1 MRCLNVRRDASRL
14 RQQNRELRCTLRRNL
29 GSILGDIRPLRTVIS
44 NYLWIETRIM
54 SVTEQPSSALQ
65 FPALQPPRRYLFGP
79 GPSMVHPRVYEA
91 LSKPIV
97 GHLDPYFIQ
106 VMADVQ
112 QLLKTAYGTSDG
124 ATLVISGTGS
134 AGMEAAVT
142 NFVEP
147 GAKLTVF
154 ANGFFSDR
162 LTEMAKRNGAHVV
175 RFEKPW
181 GDTFTDA
188 EAKEFISREKP
199 KVVAYVH
206 AETSTGAL
214 QSGNAICAA
223 AHESGALVIADCVT
237 SLGGVPVEFD
247 HTGIDIAYSCT
258 QKGLSSPP
266 GLSPMAMSPRAME
279 WLRARTTPSRSWY
292 LDLKLIHDYS
302 TVSHR
307 YHHTAPISMFYA
319 LREALL
325 VINDEGIENRWE
337 RHRRS
342 NRSFVKGIEAMGLR
356 MHVPEEHRIATL
368 NTVCVPA
375 GIDEAKV
382 RKRLLDGPGIEI
394 AGGFGPLAGKVFR
407 IGVMGPLATEDNV
420 QFFLKEF
427 KKALSAEGYSI

>member
-1 MRCLNVRRDASRL
+1 
-14 RQQNRELRCTLRRNL
+14 
-29 GSILGDIRPLRTVIS
+29 
-44 NYLWIETRIM
+44 M

-112 QLLKTAYGTSDG
+112 LLLKTAYGTRDG

-147 GAKLTVF
+147 GGKLAVF

-162 LTEMAKRNGAHVV
+162 LTEMAKRNGANVG

-181 GDTFTDA
+181 GETFTDD
-188 EAKEFISREKP
+188 EAREFIAREKP
-199 KVVAYVH
+199 KVVAYIH

-214 QSGNAICAA
+214 QSGLAICAS
-223 AHESGALVIADCVT
+223 AHEVGALVIADCVT

-258 QKGLSSPP
+258 QKGLSCPP

-325 VINDEGIENRWE
+325 VIAEEGIENRWE
-337 RHRRS
+337 RHRHS
-342 NRSFVKGIEAMGLR
+342 NRSFVKGIEAIGLH
-356 MHVPEEHRIATL
+356 MHVPAEHRIATL

-375 GIDEAKV
+375 GVDEAKV

-427 KKALSAEGYSI
+427 KKALSAEGYSN

>member
-1 MRCLNVRRDASRL
+1 
-14 RQQNRELRCTLRRNL
+14 
-29 GSILGDIRPLRTVIS
+29 
-44 NYLWIETRIM
+44 M
-54 SVTEQPSSALQ
+54 STIEQPKPQSVGRQ
-65 FPALQPPRRYLFGP
+65 FPALTPPRRYLFGP

-106 VMADVQ
+106 VMTDVQ
-112 QLLKTAYGTSDG
+112 QLLKTTYGTIDG

-134 AGMEAAVT
+134 AGMEAAIA

-147 GAKLTVF
+147 ASKLAVF
-154 ANGFFSDR
+154 ANGYFSDR
-162 LTEMAKRNGAHVV
+162 LTEMAKRNGANVV
-175 RFEKPW
+175 RFEKAW
-181 GDTFTDA
+181 GETYADD
-188 EAKEFISREKP
+188 EAKEFIAREKP

-223 AHESGALVIADCVT
+223 AHDAGALVIADCVT

-247 HTGIDIAYSCT
+247 KTGIDIAYSCT
-258 QKGLSSPP
+258 QKGLSCPP

-279 WLRARTTPSRSWY
+279 FLRARTTPSRSWY

-325 VINDEGIENRWE
+325 VIAEEGIENRWE
-337 RHRRS
+337 RHRRC
-342 NRSFVKGIEAMGLR
+342 NQQFVKGIEAMGLR
-356 MHVPEEHRIATL
+356 MHVPAEHRIATL
-368 NTVCVPA
+368 NTVCVPE
-375 GIDEAKV
+375 GVDEAKV
-382 RKRLLDGPGIEI
+382 RKQLINGPGIEI

-427 KKALSAEGYSI
+427 RQALSA

>member
-1 MRCLNVRRDASRL
+1 MRAMAAIKPEVPAVNVA
-14 RQQNRELRCTLRRNL
+14 
-29 GSILGDIRPLRTVIS
+29 P
-44 NYLWIETRIM
+44 
-54 SVTEQPSSALQ
+54 
-65 FPALQPPRRYLFGP
+65 LQPPRRYLFGP

-106 VMADVQ
+106 VMKDVQ
-112 QLLKTAYGTSDG
+112 QLLKMAYGIHEG

-134 AGMEAAVT
+134 AGMEAAVA

-147 GAKLTVF
+147 ETKLAVF
-154 ANGFFSDR
+154 ANGYFSDR
-162 LTEMAKRNGAHVV
+162 LTEMAKRQGANVV

-181 GDTFTDA
+181 GETFSDD
-188 EAKEFISREKP
+188 EASEFIRREKP
-199 KVVAYVH
+199 SVVAYVH

-214 QSGNAICAA
+214 QPGHAICAA
-223 AHESGALVIADCVT
+223 AHEVGALAIADCVT
-237 SLGGVPVEFD
+237 SLGGMQIDFD
-247 HTGIDIAYSCT
+247 GTGIDVAYSCT
-258 QKGLSSPP
+258 QKGLSCPP
-266 GLSPMAMSPRAME
+266 GLSPMAMSPKAME
-279 WLRARTTPSRSWY
+279 FLRARTIPSRSWY

-325 VINDEGIENRWE
+325 VVADEGIENRWE
-337 RHRRS
+337 RHRRC
-342 NRSFVKGIEAMGLR
+342 NKVFVKGIEAMGLK
-356 MHVPEEHRIATL
+356 MHVPEAHRIPTL

-375 GIDEAKV
+375 GVDEAKV

-407 IGVMGPLATEDNV
+407 IGVMGPLATEENV

-427 KKALSAEGYSI
+427 RNALNAEGYSN